1 MEKLVLV
8 AHLLIALAIIVLILM
23 QRGKGAEA
31 GASFGSGAS
40 QTIFGSAGSWN
51 FFSKTTAILATL
63 FFVTSLAL
71 AVMARNNAGVGNIDV
86 PAIEIIESEQ
96 REDDSEIPT
105 LDIDASAASSEIPD
119 LGDLPELPEADAIE
133 IPQLEAAP
141 AGEADQ
147 QIGAQ
152 E

>member
-1 MEKLVLV
+1 MEKLVLI

-31 GASFGSGAS
+31 GAAFGSGAS

-105 LDIDASAASSEIPD
+105 LDIDASDTGGETPE
-119 LGDLPELPEADAIE
+119 LGDIPELPEADAID

-141 AGEADQ
+141 AGEAAQ
-147 QIGAQ
+147 QMGAQ

>member
-1 MEKLVLV
+1 MEKLVLIT
-8 AHLLIALAIIVLILM
+8 HLLIALAIIVLILM

-31 GASFGSGAS
+31 GAAFGSGAS

-105 LDIDASAASSEIPD
+105 LDIDASATGGETPE
-119 LGDLPELPEADAIE
+119 LGDIPELPEADAID

-147 QIGAQ
+147 QMGAQ